1 MELYRTR
8 SGAVWPRLP
17 HSQLGSAKLR
27 CPPILLPEVRH
38 LAIEGDLVMAA
49 FAKRVLHLFNRGL
62 EMVAGIVNR
71 TLSLSFENCPQNM
84 NCNVSLTE
92 LDVGVSASTTPFGW
106 FSAFGQTQHFC
117 CQGQSSVHSWTA
129 QCIIV
134 LCKHISA
141 SLEQHRPRAQP
152 LPWRDS
158 LFHRDRLQNHCRR
171 SQAQQRQPRHTPAR
185 HDPGRP
191 A

>member
-92 LDVGVSASTTPFGW
+92 LDAGSQTHTLEYLLRQRPSAGLVPLAKPNIFAARGKVAFILGRHSASSF
-106 FSAFGQTQHFC
+106 F
-117 CQGQSSVHSWTA
+117 
-129 QCIIV
+129 
-134 LCKHISA
+134 A
-141 SLEQHRPRAQP
+141 S
-152 LPWRDS
+152 
-158 LFHRDRLQNHCRR
+158 R
-171 SQAQQRQPRHTPAR
+171 SEEHTSE
-185 HDPGRP
+185 
-191 A
+191 